1 MFPAQRVSGEYV
13 LEEDATAGGIF
24 VANGPRG
31 EHPCRSGE
39 SPGS

>member
-1 MFPAQRVSGEYV
+1 VFPAQRVSGKDV

-24 VANGPRG
+24 VVNGPRG
-31 EHPCRSGE
+31 EHPCCSGK